1 MPPSL
6 PAAGASVDLPRRL
19 SLDSPEGRLTLLAAI
34 LGSAMPFLDGTAVN
48 VALPAMAREM
58 GTSFAGFQWILNA
71 YLIALSALVL
81 PGGALTDRWGR
92 RRAFLGGAV
101 AFALT
106 SVLCGIAPDSGTL
119 IGARALQGVSAAL
132 LIPAS
137 LSLVQTSFVPEQR
150 GRALGLW
157 SGLTGLST
165 LVGPLLGGWLVDA
178 WSWRGVFW
186 LNLPLGLLTVAVAA
200 RAVPRS
206 ARDTRPMDSVGA
218 VLAAAMLGGIVFALT
233 QGPEWGWTHPGVL
246 VAGALGL
253 MALVGFVDVERNH
266 ARPMLPLR
274 FFRRRG
280 FVGAN
285 LVTVGMYFTLSGNFF
300 LLTIQM
306 QRVLGYT
313 ALGAGLALSP
323 ITAIMLVVSPLAGR
337 WSGRWGQK
345 PLLVAGPLVGAVGAL
360 LLSRVG
366 VGADDYW
373 TRILPGV
380 VVYGT
385 GLSLTVAP
393 LTSAALSAVE
403 DVYSGVAAGVNNAV
417 ARSAQLLSVP
427 LLPLLAGISG
437 MADVG
442 GAEFSAGFQ
451 SAERINAVILV
462 VTALLAALILKPGQT
477 TPD

>member
-1 MPPSL
+1 MSAPPE
-6 PAAGASVDLPRRL
+6 PPRRL
-19 SLDSPEGRLTLLAAI
+19 SLDSPEGRLTLLASV

-58 GTSFAGFQWILNA
+58 GTSFSGFQWILNA

-92 RRAFLGGAV
+92 RRAFKRGAV
-101 AFALT
+101 LFAVA
-106 SVLCGIAPDSGTL
+106 SVLCGVAPDSGTL
-119 IGARALQGVSAAL
+119 IAARALQGVAAAI

-137 LSLVQTSFVPEQR
+137 LSLVQTSFVQKDR

-157 SGLTGLST
+157 SGITGLST

-178 WSWRGVFW
+178 WSWRAIFW
-186 LNLPLGLLTVAVAA
+186 LNLPLGILAITVAS
-200 RAVPRS
+200 RAVPPSR
-206 ARDTRPMDSVGA
+206 RDTRPMDTVGA

-233 QGPEWGWTHPGVL
+233 QGPEWGWTDPAVL
-246 VAGALGL
+246 AAGGLGTL
-253 MALVGFVDVERNH
+253 ALVGFVDVERNQ
-266 ARPMLPLR
+266 ARPMLPFR
-274 FFRRRG
+274 FFKHRG

-285 LVTVGMYFTLSGNFF
+285 LVTMGMYFTLSGNFF
-300 LLTIQM
+300 LLTIQL
-306 QRVLGYT
+306 QRVLGYS

-323 ITAIMLVVSPLAGR
+323 ITAIMLVVSPLAGK
-337 WSGRWGQK
+337 WSGQWGQK
-345 PLLVAGPLVGAVGAL
+345 PLLVAGPLIAAVGAF

-366 VGADDYW
+366 LETADYW

-403 DVYSGVAAGVNNAV
+403 DIHSGVAAGVNNAV
-417 ARSAQLLSVP
+417 ARSAQLLAVP
-427 LLPLLAGISG
+427 LLPLFAGISG
-437 MADVG
+437 METVG
-442 GAEFSAGFQ
+442 GAAFSAGFQ
-451 SAERINAVILV
+451 AAERINAVLLV
-462 VTALLAALILKPGQT
+462 GTAILAAAIMAPGQMR
-477 TPD
+477 PD